1 MDDLIIPKHALDEM
15 QRDSLTEDDVY
26 AVVRDYDESIEQDT
40 GRREY
45 ARELDDGRYVVVV
58 IEDGQKTV
66 VTVWWNKRRGRR
78 RRR

>member
-40 GRREY
+40 GVENTLVSWTMVATLWSSLR
-45 ARELDDGRYVVVV
+45 
-58 IEDGQKTV
+58 TV
-66 VTVWWNKRRGRR
+66 KRLS
-78 RRR
+78 